1 MTKTLILILTILTTF
16 SGFSQ
21 GKCKQVLLIGSVEDS
36 SNPQAFYNLMI
47 VNRTKGRGVFGQPN
61 GHFSVYVSDNDSVSI
76 SVKGYPIVG
85 LRIHADSNCQYKFH
99 AYIDPI
105 AVEIK
110 EVVITPL
117 KTLNQIKDERQ
128 ALAMRETRQVT
139 GIEGLG
145 SPITL
150 LYQTFSQKEQNKRWI
165 EEQKYKDNQRKIV
178 QELLR
183 LYVAYDIINLSN
195 EQFDE
200 FISFLN
206 IDETFL
212 KTATEMEL
220 ITFVKDKFEH
230 FRNMNSIQFDENY
243 KWRSEL
249 ELHNKKGALEELL
262 RLYNAHGL
270 IDLSETEFD
279 RFITFSH
286 IDEELM
292 RKATD
297 KELLSHVQGEYVRY
311 IEFYKKNKVYTNL
324 DFNITQYD
332 TYLWRSEL
340 ACKDNKK
347 AAIKLLIKIYIEH
360 GALKWNTI
368 DKDYERFIQY
378 LNLTESFMNKSTD
391 DEVLTFVINKYEK
404 YLDFYKLR

>member
-1 MTKTLILILTILTTF
+1 MLTF
-16 SGFSQ
+16 SVFGQ
-21 GKCKQVLLIGSVEDS
+21 VKCDHVLLLGNVEDS
-36 SNPQAFYNLMI
+36 LNPQTFYNLMI
-47 VNRTKGRGVFGQPN
+47 VNRTKGRGVFGQPS
-61 GHFSVYVSDNDSVSI
+61 GHFSVYVSEGDSI
-76 SVKGYPIVG
+76 SISIKGYPMVG
-85 LRIHADSNCQYKFH
+85 FRIHADSNCQYKFH
-99 AYIDPI
+99 AYIDPV

-110 EVVITPL
+110 EVIITPL
-117 KTLNQIKDERQ
+117 KTLNQIKAERE

-139 GIEGLG
+139 GYQSLG

-200 FISFLN
+200 FVAFLN

-212 KTATEMEL
+212 KTAAEMEL

-230 FRNMNSIQFDENY
+230 FKNMNSIQFDENY

-249 ELHNKKGALEELL
+249 ELHNTQGAIEELL

-270 IDLSETEFD
+270 IDLPETEFE
-279 RFITFSH
+279 RFRVFINM
-286 IDEELM
+286 DESFM
-292 RKATD
+292 NKAQD
-297 KELLSHVQGEYVRY
+297 KELLAHVQAEYVRY
-311 IEFYKKNKVYTNL
+311 IDFYKKNRIYSNTE
-324 DFNITQYD
+324 FNITQYD
-332 TYLWRSEL
+332 NYLWRSEL
-340 ACKDNKK
+340 TCEDSKK
-347 AAIKLLIKIYIEH
+347 EAAKILIKIYIEH
-360 GALKWNTI
+360 GAIQWNSV
-368 DKDYERFIQY
+368 DKDYERFIMF
-378 LNLTESFMNKSTD
+378 LNLSESFVNKSTD
-391 DEVLTFVINKYEK
+391 DEVLTFVINKYNK

>member
-1 MTKTLILILTILTTF
+1 MIKVFILSLTLMLTF
-16 SGFSQ
+16 SVFGQ
-21 GKCKQVLLIGSVEDS
+21 VKCDHVLLLGNVEDS
-36 SNPQAFYNLMI
+36 LNPQTFYNLMI
-47 VNRTKGRGVFGQPN
+47 VNRTKGRGVFGQPS
-61 GHFSVYVSDNDSVSI
+61 GHFSVYVSEGDSI
-76 SVKGYPIVG
+76 SISIKGYPMVG
-85 LRIHADSNCQYKFH
+85 FRIHADSNCQYKFH
-99 AYIDPI
+99 AYIDPV

-117 KTLNQIKDERQ
+117 KTLNQIKAERE

-139 GIEGLG
+139 GYQSLG

-200 FISFLN
+200 FVAFLN

-212 KTATEMEL
+212 KTAAEMEL

-230 FRNMNSIQFDENY
+230 FKNMNSIQFDENY
-243 KWRSEL
+243 RWRSEL
-249 ELHNKKGALEELL
+249 ELHNIQGAIEELL

-270 IDLSETEFD
+270 IDLPETEFE
-279 RFITFSH
+279 RFRTF
-286 IDEELM
+286 INMDESFM
-292 RKATD
+292 SKVQD
-297 KELLSHVQGEYVRY
+297 KELLAHVQAEYVRY
-311 IEFYKKNKVYTNL
+311 IDFYKKNRIYSNTE
-324 DFNITQYD
+324 FNITQYD
-332 TYLWRSEL
+332 NYLWRSEL
-340 ACKDNKK
+340 TCEDSKK
-347 AAIKLLIKIYIEH
+347 EAAKILIKMYIEH
-360 GALKWNTI
+360 GAIQWNSV
-368 DKDYERFIQY
+368 DKDYERFIMF
-378 LNLTESFMNKSTD
+378 LNLSESFVNKSTD
-391 DEVLTFVINKYEK
+391 DEVLTFVINKYNK

>member
-1 MTKTLILILTILTTF
+1 MTKVFILSLILISTF
-16 SGFSQ
+16 SVFGQ
-21 GKCKQVLLIGSVEDS
+21 AKCDQVLLLGNVEDS
-36 SNPQAFYNLMI
+36 LNPQAFYNLMI

-61 GHFSVYVSDNDSVSI
+61 GHFSVYVSDGDSVSI
-76 SVKGYPIVG
+76 SIKGYPMVG
-85 LRIHADSNCQYKFH
+85 IRIQADSNCQYKFH

-105 AVEIK
+105 AIEIK

-117 KTLNQIKDERQ
+117 KTLDQIRNERE

-139 GIEGLG
+139 GYSGLG

-200 FISFLN
+200 FIAFLN

-249 ELHNKKGALEELL
+249 DLHNKEGAVEELL

-270 IDLSETEFD
+270 IDLLEMEFE
-279 RFITFSH
+279 RFITFMN
-286 IDEELM
+286 IEESFM
-292 RKATD
+292 RNAQD
-297 KELLSHVQGEYVRY
+297 KQLLNHVQSEFVRY
-311 IEFYKKNKVYTNL
+311 IDFYKKDRIYTNTE
-324 DFNITQYD
+324 FNISQYD
-332 TYLWRSEL
+332 NYWWRSEL

-347 AAIKLLIKIYIEH
+347 EAVKLLIKIYIEH
-360 GALKWNTI
+360 GALQWNTE
-368 DKDYERFIQY
+368 DKDYERFIMF
-378 LNLTESFMNKSTD
+378 LNMSESFMNKSTN
-391 DEVLTFVINKYEK
+391 DEVLTFVINKYNK